1 MLHNPGRHTPAV
13 LLLNLEMGSG
23 SNTRPDWV
31 RGNAVPLAPCKPV
44 VVSVTPQ
51 LLKKIV
57 SDVDVLLFVDK
68 ITAARPNVQ
77 EASGKKALY

>member
-1 MLHNPGRHTPAV
+1 
-13 LLLNLEMGSG
+13 MGLG
-23 SNTRPDWV
+23 VNTGPDWV
-31 RGNAVPLAPCKPV
+31 RGNAVPLRTVQAG
-44 VVSVTPQ
+44 SGFHDLQ

-57 SDVDVLLFVDK
+57 SYVDVLLFVDK